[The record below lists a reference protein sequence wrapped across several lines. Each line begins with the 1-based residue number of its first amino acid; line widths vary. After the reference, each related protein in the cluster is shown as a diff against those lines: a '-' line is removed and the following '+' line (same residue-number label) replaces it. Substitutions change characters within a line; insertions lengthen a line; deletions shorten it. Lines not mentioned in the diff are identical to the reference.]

1 MKVLAAFIL
10 LLSGFAYLSGTSA
23 GDDVRAHVTA
33 MVASVSETAEALQ
46 RAAMTAQSKAILLST
61 GGDVEAATLHVLDPL
76 TGEINELPVPVP

>member
-1 MKVLAAFIL
+1 MRVLAALIL
-10 LLSGFAYLSGTSA
+10 LLSGAAAISGTSV
-23 GDDVRAHVTA
+23 GDDAREHMTA
-33 MVASVSETAEALQ
+33 MVASVSETAEAPQ